1 MVATKKRLL
10 KSMTSNKRNDGRTN
24 VPKFGNRNGK
34 KIKNGKHVIIENA
47 VHDLYMQSPLI
58 GDLVWDLFMGKEPNS
73 KRMVIEPTIFE

>member
-1 MVATKKRLL
+1 MLL
-10 KSMTSNKRNDGRTN
+10 NKIQNTAKN
-24 VPKFGNRNGK
+24 
-34 KIKNGKHVIIENA
+34 IKNGKHVIIENA